1 MKSGFEP
8 ISMAIDVNE
17 TDHNCLIMQ
26 YEEYLLLPVTKSN
39 ILSTQYPSS
48 YSNVKGMWYIE
59 SCRSLDKCFVNKS
72 NCIRKYEE
80 ENQRFVI
87 YPNEKSNYN
96 NITKKKKKKKKKK
109 NAAGFS
115 ACGLDVP
122 FHGRVR
128 RVAYCQEQTSGL
140 EEERNEL
147 DGIRGTKRGKVQ

>member
-1 MKSGFEP
+1 MKSGFGP

-48 YSNVKGMWYIE
+48 HSNVKGMWYIE

-80 ENQRFVI
+80 ENQRF
-87 YPNEKSNYN
+87 
-96 NITKKKKKKKKKK
+96 KK

-147 DGIRGTKRGKVQ
+147 DGIRGTKKGKVQ